1 MRTLHCRKDRITV
14 LRHSNRITILDKRT
28 KVMVR
33 QNIFEK
39 RRGGEFIF
47 EEEDL
52 LRVQYM
58 EHDAESVMQRLEDK
72 VSKSLLF
79 MLNQQLLGFSSQM
92 QQELALDMVDY
103 VCDDIMRMTGCPS
116 ADYVLEICYAWIN
129 EEMEGG
135 VA

>member
-1 MRTLHCRKDRITV
+1 
-14 LRHSNRITILDKRT
+14 
-28 KVMVR
+28 MVR

-39 RRGGEFIF
+39 RKGGQFIF
-47 EEEDL
+47 EEDDL
-52 LRVQYM
+52 MEVQCM
-58 EHDAESVMQRLEDK
+58 EHNAESVMHRLESK

-92 QQELALDMVDY
+92 QQELAMDMVDY
-103 VCDDIMRMTGCPS
+103 VCDDVMRMTGCPS

-129 EEMEGG
+129 EEIGG

>member
-1 MRTLHCRKDRITV
+1 
-14 LRHSNRITILDKRT
+14 
-28 KVMVR
+28 MVR

-39 RRGGEFIF
+39 RKGGEFIF
-47 EEEDL
+47 EEDDL

-58 EHDAESVMQRLEDK
+58 EHDAESVMHRLENK

-79 MLNQQLLGFSSQM
+79 MLNQQLLGFSSLM

-103 VCDDIMRMTGCPS
+103 VCEDIMRMTGCPS

-129 EEMEGG
+129 DEVCGSARAESSALETLPSVSKLDVKHQIGG

>member
-1 MRTLHCRKDRITV
+1 
-14 LRHSNRITILDKRT
+14 
-28 KVMVR
+28 MVR

-47 EEEDL
+47 EEDDL

-79 MLNQQLLGFSSQM
+79 MLNQQLLGFSSSM
-92 QQELALDMVDY
+92 QQELAMDMVDY
-103 VCDDIMRMTGCPS
+103 VCEDIMRMTGCPS
-116 ADYVLEICYAWIN
+116 ADYVLEICYAWI
-129 EEMEGG
+129 EDEVKHQIGG

>member
-1 MRTLHCRKDRITV
+1 
-14 LRHSNRITILDKRT
+14 
-28 KVMVR
+28 MVG

-47 EEEDL
+47 EED
-52 LRVQYM
+52 
-58 EHDAESVMQRLEDK
+58 RLENK

-79 MLNQQLLGFSSQM
+79 MLNQQLLGFSSLM

-103 VCDDIMRMTGCPS
+103 VCEDIMRMTGCPS

-129 EEMEGG
+129 DELEGG

>member
-1 MRTLHCRKDRITV
+1 
-14 LRHSNRITILDKRT
+14 
-28 KVMVR
+28 MVR

-47 EEEDL
+47 EEDDL

-58 EHDAESVMQRLEDK
+58 EHDAESVMHRLENK

-92 QQELALDMVDY
+92 QQELALDMVEY
-103 VCDDIMRMTGCPS
+103 VCEDIMRMTGCPS
-116 ADYVLEICYAWIN
+116 ADYVLEICYAWI
-129 EEMEGG
+129 EDEVKHQMKGG

>member
-1 MRTLHCRKDRITV
+1 ME
-14 LRHSNRITILDKRT
+14 
-28 KVMVR
+28 R

-39 RRGGEFIF
+39 RRGGEFIY

-52 LRVQYM
+52 LRVQYLK
-58 EHDAESVMQRLEDK
+58 HDAESVMLRLENK
-72 VSKSLLF
+72 LSNSLLF

-129 EEMEGG
+129 DELEGLRDESG
-135 VA
+135 RLSPAA

>member
-1 MRTLHCRKDRITV
+1 
-14 LRHSNRITILDKRT
+14 
-28 KVMVR
+28 MVR
-33 QNIFEK
+33 ENKIQN
-39 RRGGEFIF
+39 RPLGDFIY

-52 LRVQYM
+52 LRVQNL
-58 EHDAESVMQRLEDK
+58 EHDATSVMNSLEDK
-72 VSKSLLF
+72 ISSSLLF

-103 VCDDIMRMTGCPS
+103 VCDNIVRTTGCPS
-116 ADYVLEICYAWIN
+116 ADYVLQICYAWIA